1 MSLGTPG
8 DGVRLPPSCCNQ
20 LEAGNTVFWGE
31 GSSGMCGQLH
41 SGKQEAEA
49 VVLIFSTAQT
59 TTDMRQTYVHPS
71 CNDFSPCSVNALLA
85 QHTQAARNQI
95 IRIQILPMAST
106 ARDYRSGRKGAAP
119 PPWHLPS
126 TGPRYYT
133 YPDRVVL
140 AGSGQCVLVVRMPI
154 QAMDFREMSCQV
166 LYCSAGFLQRKTVSI
181 SARGSW
187 NLV

>member
-1 MSLGTPG
+1 M
-8 DGVRLPPSCCNQ
+8 R
-20 LEAGNTVFWGE
+20 
-31 GSSGMCGQLH
+31 GQLH
-41 SGKQEAEA
+41 SGKQQAEA
-49 VVLIFSTAQT
+49 VVFSFSTAQT
-59 TTDMRQTYVHPS
+59 TTDMWQAYVHPS
-71 CNDFSPCSVNALLA
+71 CNDFSARSVDALLA

-106 ARDYRSGRKGAAP
+106 AQVYSSSRKGSVP

-126 TGPRYYT
+126 TSRRHYT

-154 QAMDFREMSCQV
+154 QTVDFREMSCQV
-166 LYCSAGFLQRKTVSI
+166 LYCSAGFLQGETFSN
-181 SARGSW
+181 SAWDSR